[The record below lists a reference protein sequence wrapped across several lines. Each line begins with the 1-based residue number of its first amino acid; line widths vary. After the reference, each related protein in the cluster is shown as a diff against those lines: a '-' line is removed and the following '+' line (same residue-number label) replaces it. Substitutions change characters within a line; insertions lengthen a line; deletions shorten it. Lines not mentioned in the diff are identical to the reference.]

1 MPSDSSTMNDVS
13 NSPAEPRVSVVISAY
28 AMRRWLLLVAA
39 IESVQRQRPAAHEI
53 VLIVDHNDELLARA
67 SSELGGVHVVPNEE
81 RQGLSGARN
90 TGVRHARG
98 EIIAFLDDDAE
109 ARSGWLAGLI
119 QAFEDPAVIGAGGV
133 ADPVWEGR
141 PPRWLPPEFLWVVGA
156 SYRGLPLERAAIRNP
171 IGATM
176 AFRRQAF
183 DQAGGFA
190 DGIGRVGRIPLGCEE
205 TEFAIRLRQIAP
217 HSVLL
222 HVPEAR
228 VDHHVGAD
236 RGTLRYFAARC
247 WGEGVSKAIVANS
260 VGARAGLASERSY
273 VRRTLPS
280 GFAAGI
286 RAALRGDPAG
296 VGRSLAI
303 VAGLSLTTAGY
314 LRGRLALRG
323 R

>member
-1 MPSDSSTMNDVS
+1 MNDVS
-13 NSPAEPRVSVVISAY
+13 KWPAEARVSVVISAY
-28 AMRRWLLLVAA
+28 AMRRWRLLLAA

-53 VLIVDHNDELLARA
+53 VLVVDHNDELLARA
-67 SSELGGVHVVPNEE
+67 SSELDGVHVIPNEE
-81 RQGLSGARN
+81 RKGLSGARN

-98 EIIAFLDDDAE
+98 QIIAFLDDDAE
-109 ARSGWLAGLI
+109 ARSGWLAGLLK
-119 QAFEDPAVIGAGGV
+119 AFEDPAVMGAGGV
-133 ADPVWEGR
+133 AHPVWEGR

-176 AFRRQAF
+176 AFRRKAF
-183 DQAGGFA
+183 EQAGGFA

-222 HVPEAR
+222 HVPEAQ

-236 RGTLRYFAARC
+236 RGTFRYFATRC
-247 WGEGVSKAIVANS
+247 WGEGVSKAIVASS
-260 VGARAGLASERSY
+260 VGAEAGLASEREY

-280 GFAAGI
+280 GFAEGV

-296 VGRSLAI
+296 LARSLAI
-303 VAGLSLTTAGY
+303 AAGLSITTAGY
-314 LRGRLALRG
+314 LRGRLTLRG